1 MSLESISYNLI
12 SFIDC
17 DEEISY
23 TDCFEISLLRFLQC
37 VYNKKLDNEL
47 VVDVDRMKNFMLD
60 TPECQQIIEFFTEN
74 QEIELLEKYYQNK
87 KLKGYKLRT
96 EWCKFLNKRSFF
108 RYKIDNKYE
117 LCASL
122 HNLFLFFNVFFPKLY
137 LDQPTDK
144 MKIARLAKKLAIDIN
159 LKTNLNQTTS
169 QFYNTFD
176 LEIKINDTSYNWHLY
191 QYFKNDSD
199 SCGKRITG
207 HSEFTLLD

>member
-1 MSLESISYNLI
+1 MTLESISYNLI
-12 SFIDC
+12 SFVDNN
-17 DEEISY
+17 EEISY
-23 TDCFEISLLRFLQC
+23 TDCFEVSLLRFLQC
-37 VYNKKLDNEL
+37 IFNNKLDNKL
-47 VVDVDRMKNFMLD
+47 VVDVDRMKYFMLD
-60 TPECQQIIEFFTEN
+60 TPECQQLIEFFKKN

-87 KLKGYKLRT
+87 KSNGYKLRT
-96 EWCKFLNKRSFF
+96 EWCQFLNKRSFF

-137 LDQPTDK
+137 LDQPTDN

-159 LKTNLNQTTS
+159 LQTKISHTKN

-191 QYFKNDSD
+191 QYFKNDED